1 MRKLLLIVMMA
12 IAALGPIQASAED
25 MTDMP
30 DTESD
35 GQLRADSCRP
45 YNPLWKRKR
54 VQESR
59 KSLELSTAFMNKKVV
74 ERTWSTSW
82 TGKMTCYGTGNNVYL
97 FSAFNGGPLYIN
109 FVDTNSDSNYWVK
122 FDITI
127 TGPEKLRVKGGYL
140 NNVFRLGNYQTT
152 YKLRAELLDEA
163 PGAEAQ
169 SRSKV
174 VYSGIAS
181 MVPIV
186 MSGDGGA
193 DYTYGSGSSKQTYG
207 EEAWAAMISDTPASG
222 WNTKHYVAFE
232 TLSVQFSPNQ
242 TTCSLA
248 HDVTVMMPPVTLAA
262 LKQNSRGQGGEKSFS
277 LPVVCRN
284 PVNSRNATRSITAW
298 IASNDVVG
306 DSDTGEIMINDD
318 SDGEGVGVSLR
329 KPNGERVIIANGI
342 GPQNGATPLLTIQSH
357 SPTEGRYNIPLVA
370 YYQVF
375 DMKSLSTGHIVAT
388 AQVMFGYD

>member
-1 MRKLLLIVMMA
+1 MRKFLLVFMLTLA
-12 IAALGPIQASAED
+12 GFGPVLASAQDE
-25 MTDMP
+25 P
-30 DTESD
+30 EIQGIEED
-35 GQLRADSCRP
+35 GQLRSDSCRP

-59 KSLELSTAFMNKKVV
+59 KSLELSTAFMNKNVV
-74 ERTWSTSW
+74 ERSWTTSW

-97 FSAFNGGPLYIN
+97 FSAFNNGPLYVQ
-109 FVDTNSDSNYWVK
+109 FVEPDTTSSYWVK
-122 FDITI
+122 FDVTI

-152 YKLRAELLDEA
+152 YKLRAELLEEA
-163 PGAEAQ
+163 PGPEA
-169 SRSKV
+169 SGRIKV
-174 VYSGIAS
+174 VSNGIAN

-193 DYTYGSGSSKQTYG
+193 DYTFGSGSSKQTYG
-207 EEAWAAMISDTPASG
+207 DEAWNAMINDFPASS

-232 TLSVQFSPNQ
+232 TLSVQFAPHQ

-248 HDVTVMMPPVTLAA
+248 HDVTVMLPPVTLST
-262 LKQNSRGQGGEKSFS
+262 LKQNGRGGEKTFS

-284 PVNSRNATRSITAW
+284 PVGNRAATRSITAW

-306 DSDTGEIMINDD
+306 DDDTGTIMINDD
-318 SDGEGVGVSLR
+318 SDEEGTGVALR
-329 KPNGERVIIANGI
+329 KPNGEPIIIANGI
-342 GPQNGATPLLTIQSH
+342 GPQNGATPLLSIQSQQ
-357 SPTEGRYNIPLVA
+357 PTSNRYDIPLVA

-375 DMKSLSTGHIVAT
+375 DKSSLTTGHIVAT

>member
-1 MRKLLLIVMMA
+1 MKKLLLILMMA
-12 IAALGPIQASAED
+12 IAGLGPMLAHAQDLSDLQDIED
-25 MTDMP
+25 
-30 DTESD
+30 D
-35 GQLRADSCRP
+35 GQLRSDSCRP

-74 ERTWSTSW
+74 ERTWSTGW
-82 TGKMTCYGTGNNVYL
+82 AGKMTCYGTGNNVYL
-97 FSAFNGGPLYIN
+97 FTALNAGPLYVH
-109 FVDTNSDSNYWVK
+109 FMDAMSDNNYWIK

-140 NNVFRLGNYQTT
+140 NNVFRLGNYQTS

-169 SRSKV
+169 GRTKATFN
-174 VYSGIAS
+174 GITS
-181 MVPIV
+181 LVPIV

-193 DYTYGSGSSKQTYG
+193 DYTFGSGSSKQTYG
-207 EEAWAAMISDTPASG
+207 EEAWAAMLNDTPASG

-248 HDVTVMMPPVTLAA
+248 HDVNVMMPPVTLAA
-262 LKQNSRGQGGEKSFS
+262 LKKDSRGQGGEKSFT
-277 LPVVCRN
+277 LPIVCRN
-284 PVNSRNATRSITAW
+284 PVNARTATRSITAW

-306 DSDTGEIMINDD
+306 DDDTGEIMINDD
-318 SDGEGVGVSLR
+318 SDEEGVGVSLR
-329 KPNGERVIIANGI
+329 KPNGERIIIANGI

-375 DMKSLSTGHIVAT
+375 DRRSLSTGHVVAT

>member
-1 MRKLLLIVMMA
+1 MKKLLLILMMA
-12 IAALGPIQASAED
+12 IAGLGPTLAHAQDVSDLQDIED
-25 MTDMP
+25 
-30 DTESD
+30 D

-74 ERTWSTSW
+74 ERTWTTSW
-82 TGKMTCYGTGNNVYL
+82 AGKMTCYGTGNNVYL
-97 FSAFNGGPLYIN
+97 FPAFNNGPLFVH
-109 FVDTNSDSNYWVK
+109 FVDTNSDSSYWIR
-122 FDITI
+122 FDITV

-152 YKLRAELLDEA
+152 YKLRAELLDEP
-163 PGAEAQ
+163 PGSEADFRTK
-169 SRSKV
+169 SIA
-174 VYSGIAS
+174 SGILNI
-181 MVPIV
+181 VPMV

-193 DYTYGSGSSKQTYG
+193 DYTFGSGSSKQTYG

-262 LKQNSRGQGGEKSFS
+262 LKQNSRGQGGEKSFT
-277 LPVVCRN
+277 LPIICRN
-284 PVNSRNATRSITAW
+284 PVNTRTATRSITAW

-306 DSDTGEIMINDD
+306 DDDTGEIMINDD
-318 SDGEGVGVSLR
+318 SDEEGVGVSLR
-329 KPNGERVIIANGI
+329 KPNGERIIIANGI

-375 DMKSLSTGHIVAT
+375 DRKILSTGHVIAT